1 MFSIPLVQRI
11 VLKELLILFCL
22 IVLVM
27 VFLLLLLQGNRM
39 EAFFTGIEVTVA
51 DIFILLLLLMP
62 YLLTFIFPIATMLS
76 VFLVFF
82 RMLSDKELV
91 ALRACG
97 ISILQLLPAVCI
109 FGLFAS
115 GISLWLFLYA
125 VPHGT
130 ENFQKALNS
139 LASQRAD
146 ITIIPGVFYTKIPN
160 TTLFVK
166 DVDSDKTM
174 HTVFLEQQEIGG
186 TTITILADKGKIV
199 INPEEQHLLLTLE
212 NGNLYRIEENT
223 YLTSRF
229 IRYVITL
236 PLHNIIRNISF
247 SSLKYDNLSLGDLI
261 QRIHQYNKEEPSAEN
276 KKELQLLHVEIE
288 RRFVFPV
295 ACLILALFTLPLAT
309 IPNAS
314 RNSILLI
321 LLCAFII
328 YYGLMLLAISL
339 AETGIISPI
348 LLWTPNLLYTIFTI
362 RGLYYASQERGSS
375 LIFRLK
381 EYLTYLF
388 LTYVTLK
395 RKQK

>member
-11 VLKELLILFCL
+11 VLKELFVLFCL

-39 EAFFTGIEVTVA
+39 EAFFTGIEVTLA

-82 RMLSDKELV
+82 RMVADKEIV

-97 ISILQLLPAVCI
+97 ISIIQLLPAVCI
-109 FGLFAS
+109 FGLLAS

-125 VPHGT
+125 VPQGT

-146 ITIIPGVFYTKIPN
+146 ITIIPGVFYTKIPH

-166 DVDSDKTM
+166 AVDSDKTM
-174 HTVFLEQQEIGG
+174 HSVFLEQQEIGG
-186 TTITILADKGKIV
+186 TTITILADSGKIS
-199 INPEEQHLLLTLE
+199 INPEEQNLLLTLE
-212 NGNLYRIEENT
+212 NGKLYRIEENT

-229 IRYVITL
+229 IRYTITL

-247 SSLKYDNLSLGDLI
+247 SSLKYDNLTLEDLI
-261 QRIHQYNKEEPSAEN
+261 QRIHEYSSDKTSTENLKEI
-276 KKELQLLHVEIE
+276 QLLHVEIQ
-288 RRFVFPV
+288 RRFIFPI
-295 ACLILALFTLPLAT
+295 ACLILALFTVPLAT
-309 IPNAS
+309 IPNIS
-314 RNSILLI
+314 RNIILLI
-321 LLCAFII
+321 LLSAFII

-339 AETGIISPI
+339 AETGIISPF
-348 LLWTPNLLYTIFTI
+348 LLWIPNLLYTLFTI
-362 RGLYYASQERGSS
+362 RGLYYASKEEVS
-375 LIFRLK
+375 LIFRAK
-381 EYLTYLF
+381 NYLSSLYLSYI
-388 LTYVTLK
+388 TK
-395 RKQK
+395 RKTQS